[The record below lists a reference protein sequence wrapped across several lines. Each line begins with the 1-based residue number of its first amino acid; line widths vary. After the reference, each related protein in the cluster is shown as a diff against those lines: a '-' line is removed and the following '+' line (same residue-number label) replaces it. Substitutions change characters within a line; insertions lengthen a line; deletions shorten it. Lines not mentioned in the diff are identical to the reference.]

1 MMWAV
6 LWQAYQKRADEAG
19 VDVKP
24 PGPLAICK
32 EIYKEEG
39 ILVCHCL
46 TLQLDSVDNMHC
58 ICLHSFFVCSN
69 AMSVMHCQVC
79 VLCTAPCMTILSMPS
94 WLLSSI

>member
-1 MMWAV
+1 MAMRQALVMIWAV

-39 ILVCHCL
+39 ILVCHCRS
-46 TLQLDSVDNMHC
+46 LQLDSVDYMHC
-58 ICLHSFFVCSN
+58 TCLHDSVVSST
-69 AMSVMHCQVC
+69 AVSVMHCKVY
-79 VLCTAPCMTILSMPS
+79 VLCAAPCMT
-94 WLLSSI
+94 